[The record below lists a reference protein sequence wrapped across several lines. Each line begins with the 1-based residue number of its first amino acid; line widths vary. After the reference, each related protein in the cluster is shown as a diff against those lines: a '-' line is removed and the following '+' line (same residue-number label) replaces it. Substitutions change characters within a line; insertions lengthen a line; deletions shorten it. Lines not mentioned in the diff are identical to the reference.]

1 MSSQL
6 QTQHI
11 SGSSYVFQ
19 AQTNLE
25 PQYQI
30 NQVTMAPLAGQP
42 MPAIFN
48 QQLGQSI

>member
-1 MSSQL
+1 MSAQL

-11 SGSSYVFQ
+11 SGNSYVFQ
-19 AQTNLE
+19 AQTHLG

-42 MPAIFN
+42 ASMPSMFN
-48 QQLGQSI
+48 